1 MNYRLSTL
9 FFILLTFSFATSQLL
24 ARQSIHLVKDTQRL
38 MEIPGITAIAGSH
51 THLYVLSSTD
61 GLVVFRAHPDSLQ
74 WLYSSEGIRHRGN
87 RLQTDIR
94 FAYLTGNDNRLTVL
108 EPTSV
113 LGVYSSTT
121 LSSRPGP
128 LHRVEDFLY
137 LGMDTRGLFRLPL
150 NTPAAVDTEPV
161 RVHAELVTGKVLDIA
176 GSGRTFLVLDDNKNL
191 FQFRTEGG
199 NIEHQRTFT
208 FSENVQR
215 VFLIDGAI
223 ILSDASGSIY
233 EMNAGGDLV
242 NIITINGSP
251 ENIVKRDQH
260 FVIRNSE
267 GQIFAARPA
276 GSVTVLRNDRRA
288 GNLMAVS
295 RNQLWVTEYNLI
307 STASLQ
313 TRPAA
318 TATANESVGG
328 TSGRFRINPI
338 SNQIIPFSR
347 TLLLPIEL
355 SGSVPANELQFQIRS
370 SANTQATIRGQG
382 FFWQPG
388 PRDIGENRFTII
400 ATSMTGVVDSTSF
413 MVDVRS
419 FNAPPRFTP
428 VRPLSIPA
436 GDRFELPVRATDPD
450 GTNPDL
456 IRYLGV
462 NLPEGATLD
471 ERTGL
476 FRWTPH
482 RRQIGQHEFQ
492 VIATDQFGSA
502 ASQTITLNVLELT
515 R

>member
-1 MNYRLSTL
+1 MNIRFITLL
-9 FFILLTFSFATSQLL
+9 FFFITIVFAQAIVS
-24 ARQSIHLVKDTQRL
+24 ARQSIHLVKDQQRL

-61 GLVVFRAHPDSLQ
+61 GLIVFRSHPDSLQ

-87 RLQTDIR
+87 RLQADIR

-137 LGMDTRGLFRLPL
+137 MGMETRGLFRLPL
-150 NTPAAVDTEPV
+150 NTPAAVDTEPI
-161 RVHAELVTGKVLDIA
+161 RVHAELVTGRVISIA
-176 GSGRTFLVLDDNKNL
+176 GSGRTFLALDDNGNL

-199 NIEHQRTFT
+199 NIDHQRTFS
-208 FSENVQR
+208 FSQNVQR
-215 VFLIDGAI
+215 VFLIDGAV
-223 ILSDASGSIY
+223 ILSDANGSIF
-233 EMNAGGDLV
+233 EMNAAGDLV
-242 NIITINGSP
+242 NIITITGAP
-251 ENIVKRDQH
+251 DTIFKRDQH
-260 FVIRNSE
+260 FVIRTTD
-267 GQIFAARPA
+267 GQVFAARA
-276 GSVTVLRNDRRA
+276 GGSVTTLRNDRRA
-288 GNLMAVS
+288 GNLMALS
-295 RNQLWVTEYNLI
+295 RDKLWVSEYNLI
-307 STASLQ
+307 STASIQ
-313 TRPAA
+313 TRAA
-318 TATANESVGG
+318 QSASVTETVGG
-328 TSGRFRINPI
+328 TSGRFRLNPI
-338 SNQIIPFSR
+338 PNQIIPFSR

-355 SGSVPANELQFQIRS
+355 SGSIPTNELQFQIRS
-370 SANTQATIRGQG
+370 SSNTQATIRGQG
-382 FFWQPG
+382 FLWQPG
-388 PRDIGENRFTII
+388 PRDIGENTFTII

-450 GTNPDL
+450 GSSADL

-462 NLPEGATLD
+462 NLPEGSTLD

-476 FRWTPH
+476 FRWTPN
-482 RRQIGQHEFQ
+482 RRQVGQHEFQ